1 MFELIGRFLD
11 KLASGCL
18 VVVIALVIL
27 IAAIIVLFSY
37 PLETVIYFNEESLD
51 CKYDPPQAHS
61 PHPRS
66 HVLRA
71 PGEPSLSPTIVNTC

>member
-37 PLETVIYFNEESLD
+37 PLFVITVL
-51 CKYDPPQAHS
+51 
-61 PHPRS
+61 
-66 HVLRA
+66 
-71 PGEPSLSPTIVNTC
+71 IVGGLCTLGRGDDR